1 MDWSALVTLT
11 HGLEQ
16 FLLPNACV
24 SCDRPVRSG
33 GDDRL
38 VCSLCIARLG
48 ALRGGCL
55 RCQQPLPLSGPCRFC
70 THWPAALKTVRS
82 AVWMSD
88 ESRRMIHHLKYEGY
102 WRVGM
107 DLADVMAHHV
117 QKPVVGTLLP
127 IPLGTRRARERGYNQ
142 AACLAR
148 GLAVRW
154 GVDVDDHTLARAAE
168 TRSQTSLTPDE
179 RARNVADVFAV
190 TKAREEPTP
199 AVILVDDVL
208 TTGATLASA
217 AGTLERAG
225 WSEIHAVTFA
235 RVMPFEVSVGQHDPQ
250 KTVRS

>member
-24 SCDRPVRSG
+24 SCDKPVG
-33 GDDRL
+33 GGTDDRL
-38 VCSLCIARLG
+38 VCSVCIARLR
-48 ALRGGCL
+48 ALGGGCL
-55 RCQQPLPLSGPCRFC
+55 RCQQPLPLIGPCRFC
-70 THWPAALKTVRS
+70 SDWPAALKTVRS
-82 AVWMSD
+82 AVWMTD

-107 DLADVMAHHV
+107 DLANVMVRHV
-117 QKPVVGTLLP
+117 TKPVARTLLP
-127 IPLGTRRARERGYNQ
+127 IPLGTRRARQRGYNQ

-154 GVDVDDHTLARAAE
+154 GMGVDDRTLRRATE
-168 TRSQTSLTPDE
+168 TRSQTTLPPDE
-179 RARNVADVFAV
+179 RARNVADVFVA
-190 TKAREEPTP
+190 TRGREEPTS

-225 WSEIHAVTFA
+225 WNQIHAVTFA

-250 KTVRS
+250 RM